1 MNSNSY
7 NLKTNSAKPAC
18 NSSTRSR
25 TSLHRSFDVLL
36 CLPEMS
42 LGKKIFLKRIR
53 TYSFVNYTFRKL
65 FCMYAVNNY
74 IS

>member
-42 LGKKIFLKRIR
+42 LGKKIFFKKDKDL
-53 TYSFVNYTFRKL
+53 FFCKL
-65 FCMYAVNNY
+65 HIQEAILYVC
-74 IS
+74 S